1 MLGDADETFVI
12 LTFSGGGTRA
22 AAFSY
27 GVLEEMKNTRLP
39 GLNKTILDE
48 ADIISTVSGGSFTG
62 AYYALF
68 GPRIFDDFREKV
80 PLPKYPKELALALL
94 NPANW
99 LRLSSPYFS
108 RIDLAAE
115 LYDRTI
121 FEAGTFKSLADRKN
135 GRFSL

>member
-1 MLGDADETFVI
+1 MKKYRLNKYLFPALIAALFFLGSCAHYQKNLPLTDIHQNKPYTFDAFNPEMLGDADETFVI

-68 GPRIFDDFREKV
+68 GP
-80 PLPKYPKELALALL
+80 
-94 NPANW
+94 
-99 LRLSSPYFS
+99 
-108 RIDLAAE
+108 
-115 LYDRTI
+115 
-121 FEAGTFKSLADRKN
+121 ADI
-135 GRFSL
+135 